1 MSTTTSEFI
10 PAQLDNGSAALP
22 LRATKS
28 KHGNAYWAIQ
38 GKKADG
44 SRYVNPYGV
53 NVSSAIVGDKLPT
66 SITVLGETFAFE
78 QDETE
83 KHQLRLRAGGKVVVP
98 GHGKKV
104 LSFRIT
110 VTDPQ
115 EGLFN
120 IAGSVHGEST
130 GGRGH
135 ILDEL

>member
-1 MSTTTSEFI
+1 MSTTISEFI

-22 LRATKS
+22 LRATHS

-44 SRYVNPYGV
+44 SRYVSGYGV
-53 NVSSAIVGDKLPT
+53 NVSKALVGDKLPS
-66 SITVLGETFAFE
+66 SITVLGETFTFV
-78 QDETE
+78 QDKTE
-83 KHQLRLRAGGKVVVP
+83 KEQLRLRASGKVVVP

-104 LSFRIT
+104 FSFRIT
-110 VTDPQ
+110 VTDPEQ
-115 EGLFN
+115 GLFN
-120 IAGSVHGEST
+120 ISGSVHGEST